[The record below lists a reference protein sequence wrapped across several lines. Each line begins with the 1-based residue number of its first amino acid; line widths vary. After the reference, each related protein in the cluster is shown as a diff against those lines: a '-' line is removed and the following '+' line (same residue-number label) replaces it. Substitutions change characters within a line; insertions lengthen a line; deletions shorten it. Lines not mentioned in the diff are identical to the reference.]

1 MATNKQFAQ
10 ESFTGLPGWAKGV
23 IAVAVIGGIGYL
35 VWKLVKLPGNIKEDQ
50 SNRQEEKNWNKELDE
65 LNSNPKTKATL
76 TKAQM
81 LSIANKMY
89 AAMDGYGTDE
99 LAIIAGFKQIK
110 NDADYAGVQAAYG
123 IKDVKPGTGT
133 GWFVDPYHGG
143 LTGALTDELSQ
154 YWKDLINTSL
164 SKKGITYQV

>member
-10 ESFTGLPGWAKGV
+10 KSFAGLPAWAKGAIA
-23 IAVAVIGGIGYL
+23 IAVVGGIGY
-35 VWKLVKLPGNIKEDQ
+35 VIWKLVKLPSKIQEDQ
-50 SNRQEEKNWNKELDE
+50 SNRQESKNWNQELDKY
-65 LNSNPKTKATL
+65 NSDPKTRATL

-81 LSIANKMY
+81 LSIANKIY
-89 AAMDGYGTDE
+89 TAMDGYGTDE
-99 LAIIAGFKQIK
+99 LAIVASFKQIK
-110 NDADYAGVQAAYG
+110 NNADFAGVQAAYG

-133 GWFVDPYHGG
+133 GWFTAPYHGG